1 MPEKISKRLA
11 KAGVN
16 ILVII
21 IAIAV
26 FVVAFLVMTTINQA
40 QKPKTVD
47 VVAAA
52 HDMSFGDPITE
63 KDLVTISVYQD
74 KLASYYIP
82 ADQAG
87 EIVGGYAAMPFFA
100 GQPIYRSSILASAG
114 DATRLSAVLAK
125 YPGYSLF
132 PLPLDAANVVAADLN
147 SYLPGDLVSVTVVI
161 DSRPQPPTTPTP
173 MLNTEGNAMLLTP
186 TPVSQAESAVQE
198 ALDRSYPPMSKKLFP
213 QGGRIVAVQGIQVNT
228 VQNNSAASSSSSSS
242 KSSDLTYVDPNQP
255 KRLILL
261 VPSES
266 IEALALGLQTGDMVV
281 VASVTQG
288 QADST
293 AGFTYWDF
301 EEMFRIERESV
312 LK

>member
-1 MPEKISKRLA
+1 MPKASERLA

-16 ILVII
+16 VLVILV
-21 IAIAV
+21 AIAV
-26 FVVAFLVMTTINQA
+26 FVIAFIVMTTINQA
-40 QKPKTVD
+40 QRPKTVD

-63 KDLVTISVYQD
+63 ADLVTISVYGD

-87 EIVGGYAAMPFFA
+87 EIVGGYAALPFFA
-100 GQPIYRSSILASAG
+100 GQPIFRSSILATAAEAS
-114 DATRLSAVLAK
+114 RLSAILSK

-147 SYLPGDLVSVTVVI
+147 SYLPGDLVSVAVVI

-173 MLNTEGNAMLLTP
+173 MISTEGNGVLLTP
-186 TPVSQAESAVQE
+186 TPMSEAESAVAE
-198 ALDRSYPPMSKKLFP
+198 ALDRSYPPLSKNLFP
-213 QGGRIVAVQGIQVNT
+213 QGVRVVAVQGVQVNSVT
-228 VQNNSAASSSSSSS
+228 DDSATSSSSSG
-242 KSSDLTYVDPNQP
+242 SDITYVDPNQP
-255 KRLILL
+255 KRLVLL
-261 VPSES
+261 VPSVS
-266 IEALALGLQTGDMVV
+266 VEALALGLQTGDMVV
-281 VASVTQG
+281 VASVTEG
-288 QADST
+288 QSDTT

>member
-1 MPEKISKRLA
+1 MPKASERLA

-16 ILVII
+16 VLVILV
-21 IAIAV
+21 AIAV
-26 FVVAFLVMTTINQA
+26 FVIAFIVMTTINQA
-40 QKPKTVD
+40 QRPKTVD

-63 KDLVTISVYQD
+63 ADLVTISVYGD

-87 EIVGGYAAMPFFA
+87 EIVGGYAALPFFA
-100 GQPIYRSSILASAG
+100 GQPIFRSSILATAAEAS
-114 DATRLSAVLAK
+114 RLSAILSK

-173 MLNTEGNAMLLTP
+173 MISTEGNGALLTP
-186 TPVSQAESAVQE
+186 TPMSEAESAVAE
-198 ALDRSYPPMSKKLFP
+198 ALDRSYPPLSKNLFP
-213 QGGRIVAVQGIQVNT
+213 QGVRVVAVQGVQVNSVT
-228 VQNNSAASSSSSSS
+228 DDSATSSSSSG
-242 KSSDLTYVDPNQP
+242 SDITYVDPNQP
-255 KRLILL
+255 KRLVLL
-261 VPSES
+261 VPSVS
-266 IEALALGLQTGDMVV
+266 VEALALGLQTGDMVV
-281 VASVTQG
+281 VASVTEG
-288 QADST
+288 QSDTT

>member
-1 MPEKISKRLA
+1 MPKASERLA

-16 ILVII
+16 VLVII
-21 IAIAV
+21 VAIAV
-26 FVVAFLVMTTINQA
+26 FVIAFIVMTTINQA
-40 QKPKTVD
+40 QRPKTVD

-63 KDLVTISVYQD
+63 ADLVTISVYED
-74 KLASYYIP
+74 KLASYYFP
-82 ADQAG
+82 ADQVG
-87 EIVGGYAAMPFFA
+87 EIVGGYAALPFFA
-100 GQPIYRSSILASAG
+100 GQPIFRSSVLATAA
-114 DATRLSAVLAK
+114 DATRLSAVLSK

-147 SYLPGDLVSVTVVI
+147 SYVPGDLVSVTVVI

-173 MLNTEGNAMLLTP
+173 MISTEGNGALLTP
-186 TPVSQAESAVQE
+186 TPMSKAESAVAD
-198 ALDRSYPPMSKKLFP
+198 ALDRSYPPMSKNLFP
-213 QGGRIVAVQGIQVNT
+213 AGVRVVAVQGVQINT
-228 VQNNSAASSSSSSS
+228 VSNDSATSSSSSSS
-242 KSSDLTYVDPNQP
+242 DITYVDPNQP
-255 KRLILL
+255 KRLVLL

-266 IEALALGLQTGDMVV
+266 VETLALGLQTGDMVV
-281 VASVTQG
+281 VASVTEG

-301 EEMFRIERESV
+301 EEMFRIERESI